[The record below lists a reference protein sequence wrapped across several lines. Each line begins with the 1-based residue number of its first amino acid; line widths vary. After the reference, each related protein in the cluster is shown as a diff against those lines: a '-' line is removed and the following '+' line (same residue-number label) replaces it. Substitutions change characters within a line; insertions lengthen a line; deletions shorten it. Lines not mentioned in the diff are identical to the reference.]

1 MAEFLSARWIDE
13 LDTAA
18 QQLEGLGALDGPLVV
33 EQVVRD
39 VVGYSPGG
47 PGQHGE
53 VRYQVQLEPGGAR
66 VVAGGDAVADLVLVT
81 DYATARRLHVG
92 ATRAQDALAAGRLKI
107 RGAPE
112 TLAQRGELLAALD
125 EAFAPVRARTTFADD
140 GESPPAGQ

>member
-1 MAEFLSARWIDE
+1 MAEFLSTRWIDE
-13 LDTAA
+13 LDAAA

-33 EQVVRD
+33 EQIVRD
-39 VVGYSPGG
+39 SPGG
-47 PGQHGE
+47 PAQSGE

-125 EAFAPVRARTTFADD
+125 AAFAPVRARTTFADD